1 MWGWLA
7 LAIGS
12 EVTATM
18 SLRSSQGFT
27 HLVPSV
33 VVVIGYGFSFYAL
46 SQALVRGMAIATA
59 YTIWCGI
66 GISLITL
73 LSAVLF
79 DERPSPVQLLGI
91 ALVAVGVV
99 TLQAG
104 SA

>member
-33 VVVIGYGFSFYAL
+33 VVVIGYSFSFYAL
-46 SQALVRGMAIATA
+46 SQALVRGMPVATA

-79 DERPSPVQLLGI
+79 DERPSPVQLAGI
-91 ALVAVGVV
+91 ILVAIGVV